1 VRHGNAGADPRHGV
15 IAIACGTPPSLIA
28 FPAVSVA
35 VAIGVTVLLAVG
47 NTTVPRPV
55 GEYIERNVQ

>member
-1 VRHGNAGADPRHGV
+1 V
-15 IAIACGTPPSLIA
+15 IAIACRTPPTLIA

-47 NTTVPRPV
+47 NTAVPRPV